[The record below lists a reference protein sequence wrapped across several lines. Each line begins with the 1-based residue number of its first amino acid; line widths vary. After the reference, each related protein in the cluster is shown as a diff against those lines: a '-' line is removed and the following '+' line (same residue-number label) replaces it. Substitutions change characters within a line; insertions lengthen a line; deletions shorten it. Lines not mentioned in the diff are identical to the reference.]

1 MSHQVRYQRSNPHIS
16 PVSLILYPHAHSDFT
31 CTSRSNNLQ
40 VPTEQLQLTPLKSNF
55 PGHIQRGARK
65 TIKPQKVPSLPQFF
79 LYFQEKNRKILIQAR
94 WFFQSSQNTI
104 TASPP
109 GMGKGHNKLTG
120 STELQKCRCKRVM
133 SSTVSS
139 NELLLICA
147 LTILYTGNGEVV
159 IFNRCDYLVTHG

>member
-1 MSHQVRYQRSNPHIS
+1 MSSYKDPPWPASVPLTMSHQVRYQRSNPHIS

-120 STELQKCRCKRVM
+120 STESYRSADVKGWCPVLSAVM
-133 SSTVSS
+133 
-139 NELLLICA
+139 NYC
-147 LTILYTGNGEVV
+147 
-159 IFNRCDYLVTHG
+159 